1 MNANTLGYF
10 WAHNPLTSDD
20 NIFYAVD
27 AEGISVAGKVVEG
40 LSAIDMS
47 GIDVTGMNQF
57 NYSTGEDNIDPN
69 AETGAKDYGWNGD
82 VMGLMFDP
90 LGALIAEGF
99 AGQADYSAWYLV
111 GLFEGDVA
119 KIYRSHTP
127 NNEKNGDITAKAG
140 VQAAGKKLD
149 DGWCFEIK
157 LPWDMIL
164 SDINDASM
172 GYVNLTKEDVL
183 KRSGN
188 IIRAGAFYH
197 DRYYDEE
204 QGRVATWGS
213 YFVTPEYLPDGTPG
227 YTGPAGNI
235 GSYGITL
242 KIATTEPLRDVDLG
256 SWYFSAVYY
265 CYENYYMEAYD
276 IWDCNQYCFY
286 PGMQLTRADFVVIIA
301 RVFNADL
308 SKYTDNSFI
317 DVDKESD
324 YAAAVAWAKDMG
336 YMLGIGNGRFGVNN
350 VITREEAA
358 TVFYRIHNSPA
369 VDAEN
374 TLNIYTDNKDISDWA
389 KDACAWAINEGI
401 FKSVDK
407 FNLTMAPHMLITRA
421 QMAQMIMNYKTK

>member
-1 MNANTLGYF
+1 MKKLLSVLALMLVLAMTFSMTVSAGPDGIIENPEITVHYISPTIDGNIVSNEGWSTAALMNANTLGYF

-183 KRSGN
+183 KNGN
-188 IIRAGAFYH
+188 TIRAGALYQ
-197 DRYYDEE
+197 DRFFDEE
-204 QGRVATWGS
+204 QGSVQTWGRYITAPTS
-213 YFVTPEYLPDGTPG
+213 LPDGTPG
-227 YTGPAGNI
+227 HVGTGEAI
-235 GSYGITL
+235 QSYGINLVLADVPETVNEETDETTTGPNGETAAPKPGETS
-242 KIATTEPLRDVDLG
+242 KITTKNPATTNSQNKGNATGG
-256 SWYFSAVYY
+256 SSAQTFD
-265 CYENYYMEAYD
+265 M
-276 IWDCNQYCFY
+276 
-286 PGMQLTRADFVVIIA
+286 TIA
-301 RVFNADL
+301 L
-308 SKYTDNSFI
+308 
-317 DVDKESD
+317 
-324 YAAAVAWAKDMG
+324 AVGAFAVS
-336 YMLGIGNGRFGVNN
+336 GIGV
-350 VITREEAA
+350 VASVA
-358 TVFYRIHNSPA
+358 TKKR
-369 VDAEN
+369 
-374 TLNIYTDNKDISDWA
+374 K
-389 KDACAWAINEGI
+389 
-401 FKSVDK
+401 
-407 FNLTMAPHMLITRA
+407 
-421 QMAQMIMNYKTK
+421 